1 MIKNHVR
8 TADPKLAHIVPV
20 RNSKLMLNATEV
32 EAFRAEYHGE
42 KSFRADYANIVMLMV
57 AYLSRMIVEVDEYNQ
72 KASSAYLW
80 KPHADALT
88 YLLSTLERVNL
99 EAEQVKKV
107 AQGRG
112 LQDKATAVETSL
124 EKLKKYANTVSQ
136 TLQAANEHYSS

>member
-1 MIKNHVR
+1 MS
-8 TADPKLAHIVPV
+8 A
-20 RNSKLMLNATEV
+20 MLVASPLCASLRWAECAV
-32 EAFRAEYHGE
+32 ERSLQGRHT
-42 KSFRADYANIVMLMV
+42 RR
-57 AYLSRMIVEVDEYNQ
+57 SRGNDQ